1 MKITFLVPWKPLQKS
16 WMQLSQRGNCM
27 VCTLHCQEWPMSHS
41 ARLSTIPEGTA
52 PVSSSTCRVLL
63 EFAHAHNLNTA
74 TGLHGR

>member
-1 MKITFLVPWKPLQKS
+1 
-16 WMQLSQRGNCM
+16 M

-41 ARLSTIPEGTA
+41 ACLSTIPEGTA
-52 PVSSSTCRVLL
+52 PVSSLTCRVLL